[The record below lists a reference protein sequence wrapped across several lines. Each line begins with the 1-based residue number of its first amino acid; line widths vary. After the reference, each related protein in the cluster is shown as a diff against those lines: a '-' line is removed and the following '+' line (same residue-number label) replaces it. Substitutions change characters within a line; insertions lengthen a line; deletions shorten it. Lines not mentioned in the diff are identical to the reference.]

1 MSKRE
6 PEQLIEAKPLWERQ
20 PVETQKAYAAFLVY
34 LNLTDSERTLAATAA
49 ALGRRP
55 GYKSM
60 LKDWA
65 SRWCWRKR
73 LDAWQGH
80 RDAEILAAKLEGNK
94 REAIEMGP
102 RQADEAKAIARALLE
117 PARILLAKLQA
128 GGDSYTKTLKD
139 MTIDELLAIVQ
150 RCGQVWPHLMK
161 AERLARGEPTELI
174 RGEIDINLVTNLAM
188 RMARLTTKYIPDQA
202 NREKLQAEV
211 EQLLVEV
218 LPSE

>member
-1 MSKRE
+1 MKRDA
-6 PEQLIEAKPLWERQ
+6 EQLIETKPLWERQ
-20 PVETQKAYAAFLVY
+20 PVETQKAYAAFLAY
-34 LNLTDSERTLAATAA
+34 LQLTDSERTMKAA
-49 ALGRRP
+49 ALVLGKTP
-55 GYKSM
+55 GYVNC

-65 SRWCWRKR
+65 SRWSWRKR
-73 LDAWQGH
+73 LDAWLGH

-128 GGDSYTKTLKD
+128 GGDYTKKLKD
-139 MTIDELLAIVQ
+139 MPVDQLLAIVQ
-150 RCGQVWPHLMK
+150 KCGNVWPHLMK
-161 AERLARGEPTELI
+161 AERLARGEPTEHI
-174 RGEIDINLVTNLAM
+174 RGEIDINLVTSLAM
-188 RMARLTTKYIPDQA
+188 RMARLTTKYIPEQA

-211 EQLLVEV
+211 EQLLIEV

>member
-6 PEQLIEAKPLWERQ
+6 PEQLIETKPLWERQ
-20 PVETQKAYAAFLVY
+20 PVETEKAYGAFLAY
-34 LNLTDSERTLAATAA
+34 LNLADGDRTMKAAVL
-49 ALGRRP
+49 ALGRPP
-55 GYKSM
+55 GYLYC

-73 LDAWQGH
+73 LDAWLGH

-128 GGDSYTKTLKD
+128 GGDYTKKLRN
-139 MTIDELLAIVQ
+139 MPVDELLSIVQ

-161 AERLARGEPTELI
+161 AERLARGEPTEHI

-211 EQLLVEV
+211 QQLLVEV